1 MTYIDS
7 SALYLDSIYVCKNIL
22 KGLVYC
28 CLGIFTFFESKLN
41 NKISKLIKNIKKV
54 DYSKQ
59 LWYNMHRKVDKV
71 NLENIDKK
79 YVLWYNTRHI
89 YKGGK

>member
-1 MTYIDS
+1 MI
-7 SALYLDSIYVCKNIL
+7 
-22 KGLVYC
+22 
-28 CLGIFTFFESKLN
+28 
-41 NKISKLIKNIKKV
+41 NIKKV